1 MNKNSI
7 IEDLLADLPEKPV
20 PVRSVCIGAHW
31 TAVCSTHCGLAATII
46 GEDVRDH
53 TTLVRDAGHL
63 LEKSAQ
69 ELAGYA
75 LSKNTLEAGIGIAAI
90 NSLLEVNEQNAA
102 EINAAD
108 LLMEKGAGKT
118 VALVGHFPF
127 IQKLRE
133 RVGTLQVLEIH
144 PGKDEYPKEAA
155 GEIIPQADVVGITG
169 SSLVNH
175 TMDDLLDL
183 CDPNA
188 QVIIL
193 GPTTPLS
200 PVMFDHGASVI
211 AGSRVINETSV
222 LAAVGQGASFRQI
235 SGVKLL
241 AFKNPGQPQI
251 LQGKMR

>member
-144 PGKDEYPKEAA
+144 PAKDEYPKEAA

-241 AFKNPGQPQI
+241 AFKNPG
-251 LQGKMR
+251 KHRYSKEK

>member
-1 MNKNSI
+1 MSKNSI

-46 GEDVRDH
+46 GEEVHDH
-53 TTLVRDAGHL
+53 TIVVRDAGHL
-63 LEKSAQ
+63 HEKSAQ

-75 LSKNTLEAGIGIAAI
+75 LSKNPLEAGIGVAAI
-90 NSLLEVNEQNAA
+90 NSLLEVNEQNAS
-102 EINAAD
+102 EIDAAD

-133 RVGTLQVLEIH
+133 RVGNLQVLEIH
-144 PGKDEYPKEAA
+144 PGEDEYPKEAA
-155 GEIIPQADVVGITG
+155 AEIIPRADVVGITG

-175 TMDDLLDL
+175 TMDGLLDL

-188 QVIIL
+188 LVIVL
-193 GPTTPLS
+193 GPTPPLS
-200 PVMFDHGASVI
+200 PVMFEHGADII
-211 AGSRVINETSV
+211 AGSRVIDGKSV
-222 LAAVGQGASFRQI
+222 LAAVGQGASFKQLT
-235 SGVKLL
+235 GVKLL
-241 AFKNPGQPQI
+241 AFTNPEKRI
-251 LQGKMR
+251 

>member
-1 MNKNSI
+1 MSKNSI

-20 PVRSVCIGAHW
+20 PVRSVCIGANW

-46 GEDVRDH
+46 SEDVHDH
-53 TTLVRDAGHL
+53 TTVVRDAGHL
-63 LEKSAQ
+63 LERSAQ

-75 LSKNTLEAGIGIAAI
+75 LSKYPLEAGIGVAAI

-133 RVGTLQVLEIH
+133 RVGNLQVLEIH
-144 PGKDEYPKEAA
+144 PGENEYPKEAA
-155 GEIIPQADVVGITG
+155 DEIIPHADVVGITG
-169 SSLVNH
+169 SSLVND
-175 TMDDLLDL
+175 TMDGLLDL

-188 QVIIL
+188 LVIIL

-200 PVMFDHGASVI
+200 PVMFEHGADII
-211 AGSRVINETSV
+211 AGSRVINEKSV
-222 LAAVGQGASFRQI
+222 LAAVEQGASFKQI
-235 SGVKLL
+235 TGVKLL
-241 AFKNPGQPQI
+241 AFTNPEKTHI
-251 LQGKMR
+251 I